1 VARCQRIKA
10 DGERCRGVP
19 IDGSEW
25 CAAHHPATQEKR
37 LIGARRGGRLAGRG
51 RPLSGGELA
60 EVKQILADACSQLL
74 KPPGERDLDRQDA
87 VVLSQLCNTR
97 LRALETERRTV
108 EHDDLLQRLEELE
121 AAAVKVTSGAMW
133 TR

>member
-1 VARCQRIKA
+1 MPQCQRIKA

-25 CAAHHPATQEKR
+25 CAAHHPSTQEKR
-37 LIGARRGGRLAGRG
+37 LIGARRGGRLAGKG

-60 EVKQILADACSQLL
+60 EVKQILAHACDQLL

-121 AAAVKVTSGAMW
+121 ETAARVKSGATW
-133 TR
+133 SR

>member
-1 VARCQRIKA
+1 MGRCSAIKL

-19 IDGSEW
+19 VGGSSF

-37 LIGARRGGRLAGRG
+37 LAGARKGGRIAGRG
-51 RPLSGGELA
+51 RPVAGGEIFA
-60 EVKQILADACSQLL
+60 VKEILAHACDQLL
-74 KPPGERDLDRQDA
+74 KPPGERVLDRQDA

-121 AAAVKVTSGAMW
+121 AAAAKVTSGAIW
-133 TR
+133 AR